1 MNASIF
7 VSELIQIGNEQ
18 GVGKSLD
25 FLCKVMLT
33 NLCWMRKFE
42 ECNELLSEIDIH
54 VLNEYCLVGLLTT
67 TFPYRKVIQ
76 FRELFYEKVKL
87 ELLSRFDED
96 EVNDILVG
104 LK

>member
-7 VSELIQIGNEQ
+7 ISELIQIGNEQ

-25 FLCKVMLT
+25 FLYKVMLLD
-33 NLCWMRKFE
+33 LCWLRKFE
-42 ECNELLSEIDIH
+42 ECNELLSEIDVCI
-54 VLNEYCLVGLLTT
+54 LNEYCLAGLLTT
-67 TFPYRKVIQ
+67 TVSYKKMLP